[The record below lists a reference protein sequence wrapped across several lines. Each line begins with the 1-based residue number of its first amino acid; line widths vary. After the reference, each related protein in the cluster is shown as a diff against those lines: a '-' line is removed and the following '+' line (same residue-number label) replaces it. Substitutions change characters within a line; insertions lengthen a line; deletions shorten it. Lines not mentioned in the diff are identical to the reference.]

1 MTRLVSLLFLLMVVG
16 ACDQAPLPAVT
27 SSPGPDDAAAPSTG
41 RPYRPVMAGTVDHGI
56 GERP

>member
-1 MTRLVSLLFLLMVVG
+1 MTRLVSLLLLMLVG
-16 ACDQAPLPAVT
+16 ACDQAPPPAVS
-27 SSPGPDDAAAPSTG
+27 SSPGPDDAGAPSTD